1 MDFLKKG
8 WYFLKGSEYDQNMM
22 VVIVSDDVNNQ
33 FGKDN
38 PSYSFIIIDQKSKK
52 LVE

>member
-1 MDFLKKG
+1 
-8 WYFLKGSEYDQNMM
+8 MM

-38 PSYSFIIIDQKSKK
+38 PSYSFIIIDQKSKN
-52 LVE
+52 